1 MTLKRRIRNFLHY
14 FYALHGAVKYRFPS
28 KELFVI
34 GVTGTSGKSTTVY
47 LLRQMLEAA
56 GYTVGS
62 LSTIDFYIAGEDKL
76 NDQKMTMLGRGA
88 NQRYLREM
96 VEKGCDIAIVETTSE
111 GALQHRH
118 RFINYDTFI
127 FTNLYPEHIESHGS
141 FENYKQCKLDIL
153 SYGAKCNQ
161 KYRFGKFEH
170 VQVCQPHECPETER
184 VTIPKTLI
192 APLNNEHA
200 EDVLNTGYDQYY
212 IFGRNDVPVHLSKAH
227 IEGAVDAAFAHHVEV
242 TAGGIALTFETRSV
256 TVPMY
261 GEHNAQNVLAVC
273 ALARSL
279 DISWHVI
286 FDAIQQF
293 TNVPGRVE
301 FIAEAKALGFDVIVD
316 YAFEPVAMQALY
328 DIVEKIAPARV
339 IHVCSATGGG
349 RDTSR
354 REPIGRMAGSKAD
367 IVFVTD
373 EDPYEEDPMQ
383 IINEVAAGAIAAG
396 KKEGENLF
404 KILDRKEAI
413 KEAVALAKEGDLILV
428 TGKGSEQGMMVA
440 GGKMI
445 PWDDRKIVREGI
457 EALRKRINK

>member
-1 MTLKRRIRNFLHY
+1 MTLKRRLRNFLHY
-14 FYALHGAVKYRFPS
+14 IYALYGAVKYRFPS

-34 GVTGTSGKSTTVY
+34 GITGTSGKSTTAY

-62 LSTIDFYIAGEDKL
+62 LSTIDFYIAGEEKL

-88 NQRYLREM
+88 NHRYLRKM
-96 VEKGCDIAIVETTSE
+96 VDAGCDVAIVETTSE

-118 RFINYDTFI
+118 RYINYDTFI

-141 FENYKQCKLDIL
+141 FEHYKNTKLGIL
-153 SYGAKCNQ
+153 RYVTKSK
-161 KYRFGKFEH
+161 KKFRFGKFER
-170 VQVCQPHECPETER
+170 VQVCRAYECPGKER

-200 EDVLNTGYDQYY
+200 EDVIATGFDQYY
-212 IFGRNDVPVHLSKAH
+212 IFGRNDEPVYLSKDH
-227 IEGAVDAAFAHHVEV
+227 IEAAAGSAFANHVEV
-242 TAGGIALTFETRSV
+242 TAAGIALTFEKRSV

-261 GEHNAQNVLAVC
+261 GVHNAQNVLAVC
-273 ALARSL
+273 ATALSL
-279 DISWHVI
+279 RVPWHTI
-286 FDAIQQF
+286 FETIESF

-301 FIAEAKALGFDVIVD
+301 FIKEARGLGFDVIVD

-328 DIVEKIAPARV
+328 DIVKKIAPARV

-354 REPIGRMAGSKAD
+354 RDPIGRMAGSNAD

-373 EDPYEEDPMQ
+373 EDPYDEDPMQ
-383 IINEVAAGAIAAG
+383 IIDAVATGAVAAG
-396 KKEGENLF
+396 KKEGKDLF
-404 KILDRKEAI
+404 KILDRREAI
-413 KEAVALAKEGDLILV
+413 QEAIAVAQEGDLILV

-445 PWDDRKIVREGI
+445 PWDDREIVREGI
-457 EALRKRINK
+457 RELAARD

>member
-1 MTLKRRIRNFLHY
+1 MTLKRRIQNTLHY
-14 FYALHGAVKYRFPS
+14 FYALHGAIRYRFPS

-34 GVTGTSGKSTTVY
+34 GVTGTSGKSTTVS
-47 LLRQMLEAA
+47 LLRQVLEAA

-62 LSTIDFYIAGEDKL
+62 LSTIDFYIAGEEKL

-141 FENYKQCKLDIL
+141 FEHYKDTKLGIL
-153 SYGAKCNQ
+153 RYVTTVKK
-161 KYRFGKFEH
+161 KYRFGKFEKM
-170 VQVCQPHECPETER
+170 QVCQPHQCPEKER
-184 VTIPKTLI
+184 VTIPKTLVL
-192 APLNNEHA
+192 PLNNEHA
-200 EDVLNTGYDQYY
+200 EDVLATGFDRYF
-212 IFGRNDVPVHLSKAH
+212 IFGRNDQPVYLSKEH
-227 IEGAVDAAFAHHVEV
+227 IEGATDAAFANHVQV
-242 TAGGIALTFETRSV
+242 TPRGIALTFEKRSV

-273 ALARSL
+273 ATARSL
-279 DISWHVI
+279 DISWHTI
-286 FDAIQQF
+286 FETIQTC

-301 FIAEAKALGFDVIVD
+301 FIAEARTHGFDVIVD
-316 YAFEPVAMQALY
+316 YAFEPVALQALY
-328 DIVEKIAPARV
+328 DIVKQIAPARV
-339 IHVCSATGGG
+339 IHVCGATGGG

-354 REPIGRMAGSKAD
+354 RDPIGRMAGTHAD

-373 EDPYEEDPMQ
+373 EDPYDEDPMA
-383 IINEVAAGAIAAG
+383 IIDQVAAGAIAVG

-404 KILDRKEAI
+404 KILDRKQAI
-413 KEAVALAKEGDLILV
+413 IQAVGVAQKGDLILV

-445 PWDDRKIVREGI
+445 PWDDREIVREGI
-457 EALRKRINK
+457 LRLQS